1 MCVMIKDASYWIEN
15 LHLSRHPEGG
25 YFRQTFRSKES
36 LGKEHLPER
45 FRGARVFSTAI
56 YYLLPGNEVSRF
68 HRLKAD
74 EVWHFHAGSAL
85 TLYVIDHSGCLT
97 QRKLGGNF
105 ERGETL
111 QVAIEAGCWFG
122 ALVDDPRSYSLV
134 GCTVA
139 PGFDYDD
146 FELADRE
153 SLSESYPEHRWII
166 AKLAE

>member
-1 MCVMIKDASYWIEN
+1 MCVMIKDASYWIEK

-25 YFRQTFRSKES
+25 YFRQTFHSKES

-85 TLYVIDHSGCLT
+85 TLYVIDQSGSLT
-97 QRKLGGNF
+97 QRKLGGDP
-105 ERGETL
+105 ERGETF

-122 ALVDDPRSYSLV
+122 ALVDDPQSYSLV
-134 GCTVA
+134 GCTVS